1 MKHSDIYML
10 KVNINNNVSN
20 KDIRIT
26 ADIVLVSTLLTFS
39 KYYTFV
45 FFIVDYTR
53 YFPDELFLT

>member
-1 MKHSDIYML
+1 ML

>member
-1 MKHSDIYML
+1 ML

-45 FFIVDYTR
+45 FFIADYTT
-53 YFPDELFLT
+53 YFPEELFLT